1 MEQKFYLN
9 FKEVTGEIWKVTNEL
24 DVSTPYIEVDRQTMK
39 DFAEQRKKMS
49 DYVIVPSSDENLK
62 YEIKFKH
69 KDLSDFD
76 VDKSVH
82 HLPKVETYNTNNA
95 FVIKQDLKNG
105 KWTVYLTEGLRG
117 LLTSTLY
124 YKDKSQIIYVTQKDN
139 PNLLLDTLDIKMY
152 NILYTDS
159 YKLENQ
165 NIKVAQNPNVSL
177 YCGKVFDNYFHIQET
192 Q

>member
-1 MEQKFYLN
+1 MEQKFYIN
-9 FKEVTGEIWKVTNEL
+9 FKEATGEIWKVTNEL

-39 DFAEQRKKMS
+39 DFAEQHKKMS
-49 DYVIVPSSDENLK
+49 DYVVVPSSDENLK

-69 KDLSDFD
+69 RDLLEFD

-82 HLPKVETYNTNNA
+82 HLPKVVAYDTNNA
-95 FVIKQDLKNG
+95 FVIRQNLKEG
-105 KWTVYLTEGLRG
+105 IWTIQLTEKLRS

-124 YKDKSQIIYVTQKDN
+124 YKDKNQIVYVTQKDN
-139 PNLLLDTLDIKMY
+139 PNVLLDTLDIKMY
-152 NILYTDS
+152 NVLYADS
-159 YKLENQ
+159 YQLESQ
-165 NIKVAQNPNVSL
+165 NVMVAQNPDVSL

>member
-1 MEQKFYLN
+1 MEQKFYIN
-9 FKEVTGEIWKVTNEL
+9 FKEATGEIWKVTNEL

-39 DFAEQRKKMS
+39 DFAEQHKKMS
-49 DYVIVPSSDENLK
+49 DYVVVPSSDENLK

-69 KDLSDFD
+69 RDLLEFD

-82 HLPKVETYNTNNA
+82 HLPKVVAYDTNNA
-95 FVIKQDLKNG
+95 FVIRQNLKEG
-105 KWTVYLTEGLRG
+105 IWTIQLTEKLRS

-124 YKDKSQIIYVTQKDN
+124 YKDKNQIVYVTQKDN
-139 PNLLLDTLDIKMY
+139 PNVLLDTLDIKMY
-152 NILYTDS
+152 NVLYADS
-159 YKLENQ
+159 YQLESQ
-165 NIKVAQNPNVSL
+165 NVTVAQNPDVSL

>member
-9 FKEVTGEIWKVTNEL
+9 FREATGEIWKVTNEL
-24 DVSTPYIEVDRQTMK
+24 DISTPYIEVDRQTMK
-39 DFAEQRKKMS
+39 DFAEQRKKMA

-69 KDLSDFD
+69 KDLLQFD

-82 HLPKVETYNTNNA
+82 HLPKVETYETNNA
-95 FVIKQDLKNG
+95 FVIKQNIKNG
-105 KWTVYLTEGLRG
+105 SWTIHLTEKLRE

-124 YKDKSQIIYVTQKDN
+124 YKDKNQIIYVTQKDN
-139 PNLLLDTLDIKMY
+139 PNILLDTLDIKMY

-159 YKLENQ
+159 YQLENQ
-165 NIKVAQNPNVSL
+165 QIKVAQNPDVSL
-177 YCGKVFDNYFHIQET
+177 YCGKVFDNYFHIQEK
-192 Q
+192 